1 MTKNIKTLNIGSV
14 SMQYDSAL
22 VPEKGSSAYLA
33 IKQDAEKSLQMGSA
47 TLDVIGN
54 FIPLDDLVSGR
65 LTRQQLKDYYKKDRW
80 NSTAVLAIVPQLISI
95 IQIYKGVKIGQVAP
109 SLILAFYNRYFHLE
123 EDQLVDTF
131 SAFKGLYRVEDED
144 GDGQLST
151 TSEVISLVGLVL
163 QVIAAKNPKVKD
175 AAEGTSKFTRIIGQ
189 ISALLPIVLSVISAI
204 FKKHKQ

>member
-1 MTKNIKTLNIGSV
+1 MTKHIKTLNIGSV
-14 SMQYDSAL
+14 SMQYDSTL
-22 VPEKGSSAYLA
+22 IPEKGSSAYLA
-33 IKQDAEKSLQMGSA
+33 MKQDAEKSLQMGSA

-65 LTRQQLKDYYKKDRW
+65 LTKQQLRDYYKKDRW
-80 NSTAVLAIVPQLISI
+80 NSTAVLAIVPQLISV

-131 SAFKGLYRVEDED
+131 SAFKGLYRIEDED

-175 AAEGTSKFTRIIGQ
+175 AAESTSKFTRIIGQ

>member
-14 SMQYDSAL
+14 SMQYDGTL
-22 VPEKGSSAYLA
+22 IPEKGSSAYLA
-33 IKQDAEKSLQMGSA
+33 TKQDAEKSLQMGSA

-54 FIPLDDLVSGR
+54 FIPLDDLVSGK
-65 LTRQQLKDYYKKDRW
+65 LTKQQLKDYYRKDRW
-80 NSTAVLAIVPQLISI
+80 NSTAVLAIVPQLISV

-131 SAFKGLYRVEDED
+131 SAFKGLYRIEDED

>member
-1 MTKNIKTLNIGSV
+1 MTKNIKTLSIGSV
-14 SMQYDSAL
+14 SMQYDSTL
-22 VPEKGSSAYLA
+22 VPERGSSAYLA
-33 IKQDAEKSLQMGSA
+33 MQQDAEKSLQMGSA
-47 TLDVIGN
+47 TLDVISN
-54 FIPLDDLVSGR
+54 FVPLDDLVSGR
-65 LTRQQLKDYYKKDRW
+65 LTKQQLQEYYKKDRW
-80 NSTAVLAIVPQLISI
+80 NSTTVLTIIPQLISV

-123 EDQLVDTF
+123 DDQLVETF
-131 SAFKGLYRVEDED
+131 SAFKGLYHIDDED
-144 GDGQLST
+144 GDGHLST

-204 FKKHKQ
+204 FKRSKQ

>member
-1 MTKNIKTLNIGSV
+1 MTKHIKTLNIGSV

-22 VPEKGSSAYLA
+22 VPEKGSSAYL
-33 IKQDAEKSLQMGSA
+33 IMKQDAEKSLQMGSA

-65 LTRQQLKDYYKKDRW
+65 LTKQQLKDYYKKDRW
-80 NSTAVLAIVPQLISI
+80 NSAAVLAIVPQLISI

>member
-14 SMQYDSAL
+14 SMQYDSTL
-22 VPEKGSSAYLA
+22 IPERGSSAYLA
-33 IKQDAEKSLQMGSA
+33 MKQDAEKSLQMGSA

-54 FIPLDDLVSGR
+54 FVPLDDLVSGR
-65 LTRQQLKDYYKKDRW
+65 LTKQQLKDYYRKDRW
-80 NSTAVLAIVPQLISI
+80 NSTAVLAIVPQLISV
-95 IQIYKGVKIGQVAP
+95 IQIYRGVKIGQVAP

-131 SAFKGLYRVEDED
+131 SAFKGLYRIEDED

>member
-1 MTKNIKTLNIGSV
+1 MTKHIKTLNIGSV

-33 IKQDAEKSLQMGSA
+33 MKQDAEKSLQMGSA

-65 LTRQQLKDYYKKDRW
+65 LTKQQLKDYYKKDRW

>member
-1 MTKNIKTLNIGSV
+1 MTKHIKTLNIGSV

-33 IKQDAEKSLQMGSA
+33 MKQDAEKSLQMGSA

-65 LTRQQLKDYYKKDRW
+65 LTKQQLRDYYKKDRW

>member
-1 MTKNIKTLNIGSV
+1 MTKNIRTLNIGSV
-14 SMQYDSAL
+14 SVQYNSAL

-33 IKQDAEKSLQMGSA
+33 MKQDAEKSLQMGSA

-65 LTRQQLKDYYKKDRW
+65 LTKQQLRDYYKKDRW

-123 EDQLVDTF
+123 GDQLVDTF